1 MTATN
6 EGLARKLRK
15 ERIKSISCIRSPL
28 DGQPAWSQATFA
40 KAGYHS
46 FPVSGSCQIQGQ
58 RKMSECTPTILRLVT
73 VPTL

>member
-6 EGLARKLRK
+6 EDLARKLRK
-15 ERIKSISCIRSPL
+15 ESSISIPCIRNPL

-46 FPVSGSCQIQGQ
+46 FPVSGSCQFRG
-58 RKMSECTPTILRLVT
+58 SVT
-73 VPTL
+73 CQTAYPRYYG